1 MPILPM
7 NRLGAR
13 ETAPNV
19 IDFGVLLPRVDP
31 SRGTL
36 AIKILHE
43 NDQFLKNAAPVT
55 VPMTHSIDP
64 QYGDYWSASI
74 DIRTQPG
81 SGASWGTP
89 GRYVYRY
96 VFRMNNGS
104 EIDWII
110 DPCAREFGIGKLS
123 AITVGYRDY
132 VWSANEAQWRT
143 PHIHDLVIYELMIQ
157 EFGGT
162 IDGTIERLPYLADLG
177 VNCLEIMPL
186 SNVAESLDWGFLPLA
201 HFGVDERFGNR
212 GRLQALVDAAHHN
225 GIAVIADVIYG
236 HTGDDFPYEYLYKRL
251 GIAPNPFMGTF
262 AKDMFGP
269 NTDWNQPYVR
279 DFFFTAN
286 LKWLEWFHLDGF
298 RYDCVPNY
306 WDGPAGIG
314 YASLV
319 YETYQYAKA
328 RLTNADWSRFDGGGG
343 RVNLI
348 QVAEQLEAPVEVVE
362 KTYTNSTWQNG
373 TRDAAVRVAEG
384 KSGAITEFGHALGLN
399 GYPLTITHNG
409 SDVIAKAPLQYIENH
424 DHERFIT
431 LFGRTQEAE
440 TLLRDGDRRNWANVQ
455 PYLIATLLA
464 KGVPLLW
471 EGEELCESYWVPT
484 DGTARIELL
493 RPVRWNFFYDEAGQG
508 TIALVR
514 RLLALRRARPEFRG
528 GEFFFYDDPQRY
540 QNRGVLL
547 YSRSSGN
554 SFSLVAV
561 NFTAQDV
568 TVPFWFPGAGPY
580 DEKLHGDDNLGAAPL
595 AQQFLTIPSRYG
607 RVWSSR

>member
-212 GRLQALVDAAHHN
+212 GRL
-225 GIAVIADVIYG
+225 
-236 HTGDDFPYEYLYKRL
+236 
-251 GIAPNPFMGTF
+251 
-262 AKDMFGP
+262 
-269 NTDWNQPYVR
+269 
-279 DFFFTAN
+279 
-286 LKWLEWFHLDGF
+286 
-298 RYDCVPNY
+298 
-306 WDGPAGIG
+306 
-314 YASLV
+314 
-319 YETYQYAKA
+319 
-328 RLTNADWSRFDGGGG
+328 
-343 RVNLI
+343 
-348 QVAEQLEAPVEVVE
+348 
-362 KTYTNSTWQNG
+362 
-373 TRDAAVRVAEG
+373 
-384 KSGAITEFGHALGLN
+384 
-399 GYPLTITHNG
+399 
-409 SDVIAKAPLQYIENH
+409 
-424 DHERFIT
+424 
-431 LFGRTQEAE
+431 
-440 TLLRDGDRRNWANVQ
+440 
-455 PYLIATLLA
+455 
-464 KGVPLLW
+464 
-471 EGEELCESYWVPT
+471 
-484 DGTARIELL
+484 
-493 RPVRWNFFYDEAGQG
+493 
-508 TIALVR
+508 
-514 RLLALRRARPEFRG
+514 
-528 GEFFFYDDPQRY
+528 
-540 QNRGVLL
+540 
-547 YSRSSGN
+547 
-554 SFSLVAV
+554 
-561 NFTAQDV
+561 
-568 TVPFWFPGAGPY
+568 
-580 DEKLHGDDNLGAAPL
+580 
-595 AQQFLTIPSRYG
+595 
-607 RVWSSR
+607 

>member
-1 MPILPM
+1 
-7 NRLGAR
+7 
-13 ETAPNV
+13 
-19 IDFGVLLPRVDP
+19 
-31 SRGTL
+31 
-36 AIKILHE
+36 
-43 NDQFLKNAAPVT
+43 
-55 VPMTHSIDP
+55 
-64 QYGDYWSASI
+64 
-74 DIRTQPG
+74 
-81 SGASWGTP
+81 
-89 GRYVYRY
+89 
-96 VFRMNNGS
+96 
-104 EIDWII
+104 
-110 DPCAREFGIGKLS
+110 
-123 AITVGYRDY
+123 
-132 VWSANEAQWRT
+132 
-143 PHIHDLVIYELMIQ
+143 
-157 EFGGT
+157 
-162 IDGTIERLPYLADLG
+162 
-177 VNCLEIMPL
+177 
-186 SNVAESLDWGFLPLA
+186 
-201 HFGVDERFGNR
+201 
-212 GRLQALVDAAHHN
+212 AAHHN